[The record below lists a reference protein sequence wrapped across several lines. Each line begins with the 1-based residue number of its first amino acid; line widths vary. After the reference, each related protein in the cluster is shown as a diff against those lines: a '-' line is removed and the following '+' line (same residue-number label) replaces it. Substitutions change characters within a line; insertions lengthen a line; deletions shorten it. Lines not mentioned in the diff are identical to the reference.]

1 MLSFR
6 ELTKEVYEP
15 FPEDEKEFKDK
26 HVVDIV
32 KHPVND
38 TETLKGTKKS
48 PIKKKRLAD
57 YDNGKDEEV
66 YEEMTTC
73 EKCGKDYDDDDDE
86 HECAVKEEIDVDT
99 LQARYGTRWRAV
111 AFAVEASRTA
121 IKKGDTVRLKKEF
134 TDSPEEAKMDYVVI
148 ELRGPRV
155 LIAPKTW
162 AKNQIRPQEA
172 VEMNMIY
179 KPGLKEAASMPFGN
193 SKKAGPHKDK
203 FGNVIKDK
211 NVPKHLAKKAM
222 KDADDTPFAGAKKA
236 GPHKDRFGNVIKDK
250 NVPKYL
256 AKKAMKNED
265 IDLDEAKSATGY
277 DLYHKDFS
285 SAMQHAYAHAKKKH
299 GITIDPNE
307 IDDKVATGPRKPSE
321 GKTNT
326 YRLKGDKGAIQV
338 QVYNKGGSKPF
349 ELNMYKE
356 EVDLEEISTKTLRS
370 YSKKAKKELDQYGDE
385 GDWGLDNLNP
395 EDERHRT
402 KRYMGYATADYKRA
416 ERARAKRK
424 GVKEDNDLDEAWKV
438 GETVKYFGRQVKIT
452 KVYPNGGYQIDGKTN
467 VSGNQLTTNST
478 MKNEDVNLDEAKM
491 ENSEVLAAAKQLAS
505 RGKNPKTK
513 EFGQGLVDFYN
524 KNDSFTPDQVA
535 GLQNIMKNASFQFAK
550 ESTDLDEAL
559 PAHLAKL
566 VGKDGDWT
574 PEVKKRLG
582 KDGVKRSADSLKRKS
597 NIGARAKD
605 VTPKGYGPNE
615 EFELD
620 EAFKAGAMSLKDGST
635 VKLTNEDA
643 KALDSLY
650 DNLNSGNRKKMQEKL
665 EGSKKAFTEILAFA
679 KQAV

>member
-73 EKCGKDYDDDDDE
+73 EKCGKDYDDDDE

-134 TDSPEEAKMDYVVI
+134 TNSPEEAKMDYVVI

-172 VEMNMIY
+172 VEMYMIY

-265 IDLDEAKSATGY
+265 I
-277 DLYHKDFS
+277 
-285 SAMQHAYAHAKKKH
+285 
-299 GITIDPNE
+299 
-307 IDDKVATGPRKPSE
+307 
-321 GKTNT
+321 
-326 YRLKGDKGAIQV
+326 
-338 QVYNKGGSKPF
+338 
-349 ELNMYKE
+349 
-356 EVDLEEISTKTLRS
+356 
-370 YSKKAKKELDQYGDE
+370 
-385 GDWGLDNLNP
+385 
-395 EDERHRT
+395 
-402 KRYMGYATADYKRA
+402 
-416 ERARAKRK
+416 
-424 GVKEDNDLDEAWKV
+424 DLDEAWKV

-615 EFELD
+615 EFDLD

-650 DNLNSGNRKKMQEKL
+650 DNLNSDNRKKMQEKL
-665 EGSKKAFTEILAFA
+665 EGNKKAFAEILAFA
-679 KQAV
+679 KQAM